1 MYRSSCKYRPSAG
14 LALWTGHRCR
24 CSTIRSGIGTRTIAV
39 AFCLMFQSLIEE
51 MDAVAAAER
60 RDASALRSEAVGP

>member
-1 MYRSSCKYRPSAG
+1 
-14 LALWTGHRCR
+14 
-24 CSTIRSGIGTRTIAV
+24 
-39 AFCLMFQSLIEE
+39 LIEE